1 MIYYS
6 FLIHLKTFSSCLRT
20 SSIFAISLTLLLFL
34 NGCSSHRNY
43 TPQSDLVGY
52 SESGKASYYATKFQN
67 RKTANGERFSNY
79 SMTAAH
85 KSLPFGTKVIVTNRN
100 NSKKVKVTIN
110 DRGPYVKGRII
121 DLTQAAFSKIEKLD
135 KGIAE
140 VKIRVVN

>member
-1 MIYYS
+1 MNYS
-6 FLIHLKTFSSCLRT
+6 FLIHLKIFSSCIRT

-34 NGCSSHRNY
+34 NGCSSHSNY
-43 TPQSDLVGY
+43 TPQSDLVGF
-52 SESGKASYYATKFQN
+52 SESGNASYYATKYQN
-67 RKTANGERFSNY
+67 RKTASGERFSNY

-85 KSLPFGTKVIVTNRN
+85 KSLPFGTKVIVTNIN

-121 DLTQAAFSKIEKLD
+121 DLTQAAFLKIEKLD